1 MGTISKVLFS
11 SSSSGKPI
19 LISATNSGGTT
30 IHTTTTSAT
39 TIDEVWLYA
48 SNNSL
53 STVSLVIEYG
63 ATGSTNEIYTG
74 IPSRSGLSII
84 LPGLLLTGDGATS
97 SNIRAYASTTDKIN
111 IVGYINRIVP

>member
-11 SSSSGKPI
+11 ASSSGKPI
-19 LISATNSGGTT
+19 LISATNSSGNVV
-30 IHTTTTSAT
+30 HSTTTSAT
-39 TIDEVWLYA
+39 TVDEVWLYA
-48 SNNSL
+48 SNNAL
-53 STVSLVIEYG
+53 TTVSLTIEYG

-97 SNIRAYASTTDKIN
+97 STIRAYASSTNNIN
-111 IVGYINRIVP
+111 IVGYINRIIP